1 MGSWPTHL
9 RALAWV
15 SSPLPTRDALGVGGA
30 GGGLRSPRPGGGGG
44 GAGGT
49 SQPEPGPALLSH
61 PPEAFHVDMD
71 SGLVTTKRP
80 LQSYERFNLTV
91 VATDGGQPPLW
102 GTTMLLV
109 EVIDVN
115 DNRPVFV
122 RPPNGTVLHIREVPL
137 SPGPPTHHHLP
148 PAVTPGRAKGSPW
161 EGGETE
167 ATMPAQGPRPKSDCH
182 YCDLEKVTSLG
193 GFSSAKRD

>member
-15 SSPLPTRDALGVGGA
+15 SSLLPTHDALGVRGA
-30 GGGLRSPRPGGGGG
+30 APGPGGGGTG
-44 GAGGT
+44 RT

-61 PPEAFHVDMD
+61 LPEAFHVDLD

-122 RPPNGTVLHIREVPL
+122 RPPNGTVLHIREVLL
-137 SPGPPTHHHLP
+137 SPGPPAHQHLP
-148 PAVTPGRAKGSPW
+148 SHIRPTPSSCSHAWETDRAP
-161 EGGETE
+161 
-167 ATMPAQGPRPKSDCH
+167 
-182 YCDLEKVTSLG
+182 L
-193 GFSSAKRD
+193 

>member
-1 MGSWPTHL
+1 MGSWPTHS
-9 RALAWV
+9 RAPAWV
-15 SSPLPTRDALGVGGA
+15 SSPLPTRGALGVGGA
-30 GGGLRSPRPGGGGG
+30 GGPACSSGPGGGGG
-44 GAGGT
+44 TGGT
-49 SQPEPGPALLSH
+49 SQPEPGPALLSRL
-61 PPEAFHVDMD
+61 PEAFHVDTD

-122 RPPNGTVLHIREVPL
+122 RPPNGTVLHIREVPP
-137 SPGPPTHHHLP
+137 SPRPPAHHRLPPT
-148 PAVTPGRAKGSPW
+148 VTPGRVKGSHW
-161 EGGETE
+161 EGGETGQRGRQTCSVTHR
-167 ATMPAQGPRPKSDCH
+167 AVLKSG
-182 YCDLEKVTSLG
+182 E
-193 GFSSAKRD
+193 